1 MFQEILKDTKFKVL
15 ITTKAENGLILRD
28 MELFQSFK
36 TTPEIL
42 LGLSHV
48 GEVGKGA
55 AHHNIKI
62 ANRLHEA
69 GILVKVFITPI
80 LPHSKGFIYSNL
92 IGIIHFT
99 AVFLMI

>member
-1 MFQEILKDTKFKVL
+1 MDIEKEYQLTHSILEVLKDTKFKVL
-15 ITTKAENGLILRD
+15 ITTKAVNGLILRD

-69 GILVKVFITPI
+69 GGYI
-80 LPHSKGFIYSNL
+80 IYSTQD
-92 IGIIHFT
+92 I
-99 AVFLMI
+99 VF